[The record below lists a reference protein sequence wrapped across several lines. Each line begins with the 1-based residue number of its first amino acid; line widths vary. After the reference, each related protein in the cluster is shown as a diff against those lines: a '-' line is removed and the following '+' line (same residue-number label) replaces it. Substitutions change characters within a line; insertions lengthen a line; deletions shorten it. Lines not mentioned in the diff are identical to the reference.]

1 MFKSTTLTSRNG
13 NDFHRW
19 SLGTFAS
26 ARGGEVEI
34 SAATGLGCESVR
46 AAAWN
51 LQNNRGYRTE
61 NYLRNVVRN
70 GVQAGSV
77 PGGIRY
83 HVPGAQV
90 HVHGFDSPIAIKLE
104 AVVDSAKDGDLAL
117 GMMVETL
124 CSVVSRGVYAQ
135 EPKEQ
140 PAESGESEEPESEDD
155 AEELE
160 SIQF

>member
-1 MFKSTTLTSRNG
+1 MSTFESTVLTSRNG
-13 NDFHRW
+13 NEFHRW

-26 ARGGEVEI
+26 ARGGETEI

-51 LQNNRGYRTE
+51 LQNNRGFRTE
-61 NYLRNVVRN
+61 NFLRNVVRN

-77 PGGIRY
+77 PGGVRY

-90 HVHGFDSPIAIKLE
+90 HVHGFDEPVAINLE

-117 GMMVETL
+117 GIMVSAL
-124 CSVVSRGVYAQ
+124 CQVVARGVYAQ

-140 PAESGESEEPESEDD
+140 PTESEDAESEDD
-155 AEELE
+155 TKELE